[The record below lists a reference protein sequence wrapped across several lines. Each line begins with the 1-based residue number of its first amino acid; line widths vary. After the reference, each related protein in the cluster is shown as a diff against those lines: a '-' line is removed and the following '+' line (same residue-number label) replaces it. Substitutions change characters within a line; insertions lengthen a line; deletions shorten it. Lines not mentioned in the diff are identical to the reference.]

1 MLTESSHEKAL
12 TLDPHRTQ
20 ILQDMGIEVWRQRRL
35 APKRAPT
42 GNPAGASAPVAAQG
56 RSAGALQEG
65 RQPRRRP
72 PSAPMDAA
80 RRPAKAGA
88 RPERSSPAAATPTDA
103 AFTLLATCTKGTLVA
118 TGAFTSRKQAALA
131 GDIAR
136 CACRNWTA
144 DLKHLRFDWP
154 LPGVGG
160 SAAPALGAF
169 LERQMQDFAVRRLLV
184 TASMANKV
192 PSGAIDHITIPD
204 LEQLDDPDA
213 KRELWRRLQ
222 GQS

>member
-1 MLTESSHEKAL
+1 M
-12 TLDPHRTQ
+12 
-20 ILQDMGIEVWRQRRL
+20 
-35 APKRAPT
+35 
-42 GNPAGASAPVAAQG
+42 
-56 RSAGALQEG
+56 
-65 RQPRRRP
+65 
-72 PSAPMDAA
+72 
-80 RRPAKAGA
+80 
-88 RPERSSPAAATPTDA
+88 
-103 AFTLLATCTKGTLVA
+103 VA

-136 CACRNWTA
+136 CACRDWTA
-144 DLKHLRFDWP
+144 DLKHLRSIGRCP
-154 LPGVGG
+154 A
-160 SAAPALGAF
+160 SAEARPPALGAF